1 VSSVSWPA
9 KRTVALFVRFS
20 REIRSQ
26 CSVLGIDSWSVKHVS
41 DAHEDQNELT
51 DGNSRRRGDREE
63 EQCLV
68 GGRSEENERRAD
80 YCQDAGE
87 PRSSQIQRNQ
97 PDKRNQQPHGYE
109 EPSKRQGSYF
119 MESSLDS

>member
-1 VSSVSWPA
+1 MF
-9 KRTVALFVRFS
+9 L
-20 REIRSQ
+20 REIRST
-26 CSVLGIDSWSVKHVS
+26 CSVFGIDSWSVKHVS
-41 DAHEDQNELT
+41 DAYEDQNELT
-51 DGNSRRRGDREE
+51 DGNSRGRGDCEE

-97 PDKRNQQPHGYE
+97 PDKRNQQTHSYE
-109 EPSKRQGSYF
+109 EPCERQSSYF
-119 MESSLDS
+119 MESSLNS